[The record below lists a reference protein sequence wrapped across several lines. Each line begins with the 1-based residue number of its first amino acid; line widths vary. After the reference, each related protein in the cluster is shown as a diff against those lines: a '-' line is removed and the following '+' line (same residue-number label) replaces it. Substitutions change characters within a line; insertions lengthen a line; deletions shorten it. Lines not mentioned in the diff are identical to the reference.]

1 MFSTTTFITS
11 IASINFSVPSITYL
25 RILPALSININVSL
39 GTFVSANK
47 FYIGVRSISVI

>member
-25 RILPALSININVSL
+25 RILPALSIDVSL